1 MRIGIFPNLIKRES
15 AAIVQQ
21 MIKICEKHGIEYYLP
36 AYVSE
41 SRQPAYQRIG
51 AEHLRPRMTIYSTID
66 VAMILGGD
74 GTILKMAKQFAE
86 ADVPVCGI
94 NLGSLGF
101 LYEVETKALEKRMED
116 ILAGRYFLE
125 ERMML
130 HSELCYEDGSS
141 PCPMPST
148 TSSSATATWA
158 SSSAST

>member
-1 MRIGIFPNLIKRES
+1 MRIGIFPNLVKRES

-66 VAMILGGD
+66 VAMVLGGD

-86 ADVPVCGI
+86 AE
-94 NLGSLGF
+94 S
-101 LYEVETKALEKRMED
+101 R
-116 ILAGRYFLE
+116 
-125 ERMML
+125 
-130 HSELCYEDGSS
+130 
-141 PCPMPST
+141 
-148 TSSSATATWA
+148 SAASISARWA
-158 SSSAST
+158 SFTKSRPRTWKSAWKISWPAAISWKNG